1 MPPAENVL
9 RALAKIESADR
20 IDALR
25 FEPLV
30 YAKRD
35 SHPSHVIDAIVKAN
49 RCSRHTA
56 AVIYSTSFGCW
67 QLMGFNLYAS
77 WNAPHVS
84 VGFFLSSRENQRN
97 AIRRFLER
105 NGLDRYTQE
114 QLLTKEHSEAF
125 AKKYNG
131 PGNVIEYGS
140 RLRNALAQMV

>member
-1 MPPAENVL
+1 MPPAENIL
-9 RALAKIESADR
+9 QALAKIESNDWPEA
-20 IDALR
+20 IR

-35 SHPSHVIDAIVKAN
+35 SHAQHIIDAIVKAN
-49 RCSRHTA
+49 RCTRHTA
-56 AVIYSTSFGCW
+56 AVIYSSSYGCW

-84 VGFFLSSRENQRN
+84 VGFFMSSRENQRN
-97 AIRRFLER
+97 AIRRFMER
-105 NGLDRYTQE
+105 NGLDGFTQA
-114 QLLTKEHSEAF
+114 QLLTKEGSEAF

-140 RLRNALAQMV
+140 RLRNALQQMV